1 VSGTSISG
9 RVGVVEAGTVV
20 VVVSDGTSVSGTVVA
35 EADMPTVVVV
45 RDAPP
50 PPVTPEAGAMVV
62 VTDTAPAGSVVVAAC
77 DTGEVVEV
85 TTVVDDAETVVVV
98 VAVVVSIVTEDAV
111 APLDGPVLEAASRT
125 VLDPSLAMTV
135 PSEVHV
141 TETVIEVDVDAAD
154 GVNTQPVALPR
165 LEKSP
170 DAIPVTDSE
179 NVSV

>member
-1 VSGTSISG
+1 MG
-9 RVGVVEAGTVV
+9 
-20 VVVSDGTSVSGTVVA
+20 SDGTSVPGTVVA
-35 EADMPTVVVV
+35 DAAVPTVVVV

-62 VTDTAPAGSVVVAAC
+62 VTDTAPAGR
-77 DTGEVVEV
+77 
-85 TTVVDDAETVVVV
+85 VVV
-98 VAVVVSIVTEDAV
+98 VAWDTREVVVVATVVVDADTVVVEAVVLIVTEEAV

-179 NVSV
+179 KVSV

>member
-1 VSGTSISG
+1 
-9 RVGVVEAGTVV
+9 
-20 VVVSDGTSVSGTVVA
+20 VVA
-35 EADMPTVVVV
+35 DAAVPTVVVV

-62 VTDTAPAGSVVVAAC
+62 VTDTAPAGRVVVAAW
-77 DTGEVVEV
+77 DTRE
-85 TTVVDDAETVVVV
+85 VVV
-98 VAVVVSIVTEDAV
+98 VATVVVEAVVLIVTEDAV
-111 APLDGPVLEAASRT
+111 APLVGPVLEAASRT

-179 NVSV
+179 KVSV

>member
-20 VVVSDGTSVSGTVVA
+20 VVGSEGTSVPGTVVA

-50 PPVTPEAGAMVV
+50 APDAGATVV
-62 VTDTAPAGSVVVAAC
+62 VTDTAPAGRVVVAAW
-77 DTGEVVEV
+77 DTGD
-85 TTVVDDAETVVVV
+85 VVDVATVVVTADTV
-98 VAVVVSIVTEDAV
+98 VVEAVVLIVTEEAV

-125 VLDPSLAMTV
+125 VLEPSLAMTV
-135 PSEVHV
+135 PSEEHV
-141 TETVIEVDVDAAD
+141 TDTVIDVDVDAAD

-170 DAIPVTDSE
+170 EAIPVTDSE

>member
-1 VSGTSISG
+1 
-9 RVGVVEAGTVV
+9 
-20 VVVSDGTSVSGTVVA
+20 
-35 EADMPTVVVV
+35 
-45 RDAPP
+45 
-50 PPVTPEAGAMVV
+50 MVV
-62 VTDTAPAGSVVVAAC
+62 VTDTAPAGR
-77 DTGEVVEV
+77 
-85 TTVVDDAETVVVV
+85 VVV
-98 VAVVVSIVTEDAV
+98 VAWDTREVVVVATVVVEAVVLIVTEEAV